1 MGKSL
6 FEVWGQT
13 KNVKNKGRGDV
24 GVCVCVFFYYF
35 NNEVK
40 DGKDNS
46 EQTTPT
52 YQFEKHSGVL

>member
-24 GVCVCVFFYYF
+24 GVCVFFFYYF